1 VGCTCK
7 PLLAVQFSRLAIIPP
22 THLTLGLPSSALLT
36 LVPSSNFPARR
47 PFVHQLVEHN
57 VLHQLVEHN
66 VLHQLVE
73 HNVEHNVHNVLPR
86 VACM

>member
-1 VGCTCK
+1 
-7 PLLAVQFSRLAIIPP
+7 
-22 THLTLGLPSSALLT
+22 
-36 LVPSSNFPARR
+36 
-47 PFVHQLVEHN
+47 VEHN
-57 VLHQLVEHN
+57 VLHQLVERN